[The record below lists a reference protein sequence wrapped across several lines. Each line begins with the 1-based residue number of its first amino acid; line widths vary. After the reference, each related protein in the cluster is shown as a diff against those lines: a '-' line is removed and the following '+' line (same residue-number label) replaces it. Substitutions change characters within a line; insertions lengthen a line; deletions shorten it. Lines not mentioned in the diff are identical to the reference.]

1 MTIHL
6 PEAEFEQIE
15 AEPTELDDAWKPAA
29 IVIGCIV
36 AASIVCGRYAPAL
49 LIQAAGEC

>member
-6 PEAEFEQIE
+6 PEAEWEQ
-15 AEPTELDDAWKPAA
+15 AEPIDKPTELDEAWKPAA

-36 AASIVCGRYAPAL
+36 TGLAL
-49 LIQAAGEC
+49 NGVWYVGKLMGWWA